1 MYITTTRTNKGTQ
14 KKGNLA
20 RILSY
25 GKVKKKSIFNIILVE
40 TMK

>member
-1 MYITTTRTNKGTQ
+1 MYITTRTNKGTQ

-25 GKVKKKSIFNIILVE
+25 GKVKKKVLLI
-40 TMK
+40 